1 MAQKKQVY
9 KEKLKQTGYWK
20 YKDIYDE
27 LFHWLKDHN
36 YKIFEEL
43 YNEKLLSNGK
53 EVIIKWRAER
63 KITDYFKFQ
72 QMLEW
77 HILGMKDAEI
87 EVDGKKVSTQ
97 KGEVEIIFKANL
109 IKDYEKRWEDKPF
122 WKFLRSV
129 YEKYVVR
136 ETVDEYEDDVE
147 DEAKEMISEFKAFL
161 NIPGR

>member
-1 MAQKKQVY
+1 
-9 KEKLKQTGYWK
+9 
-20 YKDIYDE
+20 
-27 LFHWLKDHN
+27 
-36 YKIFEEL
+36 
-43 YNEKLLSNGK
+43 
-53 EVIIKWRAER
+53 
-63 KITDYFKFQ
+63 
-72 QMLEW
+72 MLEW